1 MKVQN
6 RRNECKDSIYKLV
19 TDESPLEDRE
29 DEMIAYLKIKEQI
42 GIKIFFGYKEVV
54 RVCLV

>member
-19 TDESPLEDRE
+19 TDEGPPEDRE
-29 DEMIAYLKIKEQI
+29 DEMIVYLKIKEQI
-42 GIKIFFGYKEVV
+42 GIKFLRI
-54 RVCLV
+54 